1 MVKASSDL
9 LASRD
14 EPDVAIQSD
23 PSPGNAEITDWNLLT
38 RIPLKAERYGRETY
52 FREGLEDARESGD
65 LDTISRRSAL
75 VLVKPDGIIG
85 GKAPIIIDYLRRQRF
100 AIVAAELV
108 TLGPLQWREMWR
120 YQLTSATLD
129 RLAINDLV
137 LRGSALLLLL
147 RHPGYL
153 DVPASVWL
161 SGLKGPSDV
170 ARQSPGC
177 LRRVLGQPNRVISF
191 IHVADEPADVLRE
204 LAILAD
210 RATRRKMWSA
220 FARSEATEADENL
233 LNEVAHASANS
244 SRRLDARE
252 SLQRLEAAA
261 GLAANRQGGSAKAES
276 AVLAAIE
283 DMHQGRKIAW
293 RAFVQDLTAAHI
305 DLEPWDLAMLGAA
318 FIVYDE
324 PGHPKSMQAVDA
336 GLWRSKPR

>member
-1 MVKASSDL
+1 MVSAASDL
-9 LASRD
+9 LANRE
-14 EPDVAIQSD
+14 EPNVAIRAA
-23 PSPGNAEITDWNLLT
+23 PLPGNAEVMDWNLLT
-38 RIPLKAERYGRETY
+38 RIPLKAERYRRETY
-52 FREGLEDARESGD
+52 FREGLEDARDSAG
-65 LDTISRRSAL
+65 LDAICGRAAL
-75 VLVKPDGIIG
+75 ILIKPDGIVG
-85 GKAPIIIDYLRRQRF
+85 GKVPIIIDYLRRQRF
-100 AIVAAELV
+100 DIVAAERV
-108 TLGPLQWREMWR
+108 TLGRLQWREMWR

-147 RHPGYL
+147 RHPGHL

-170 ARQSPGC
+170 SRQSPDC

-210 RATRRKMWSA
+210 RTTRRTMWSA
-220 FARSEATEADENL
+220 FARSETTEAVENL
-233 LNEVAHASANS
+233 LNEVAHASAGS

-252 SLQRLEAAA
+252 SLRRLEEAA
-261 GLAANRQGGSAKAES
+261 GMASNRQGGSTKAEI

-283 DMHQGRKIAW
+283 DMHQGRRIAW
-293 RAFVQDLTAAHI
+293 RAFVQNLTSAHI
-305 DLEPWDLAMLGAA
+305 DLDPWDLAMLGAA

-324 PGHPKSMQAVDA
+324 PGHPKSIQAVDA
-336 GLWRSKPR
+336 GLWKTRPG